1 MGLYDYTIYS
11 LIRRNALALGNRTAL
26 VCGGEKVSYRE
37 VLNRVDRLAGGLWK
51 SGLRPGDR
59 VAVLSMNNLHFLD
72 LYGAAARLG
81 LIVVPLNW
89 RLSAEEVATMITD
102 SAPRA
107 LFVEKG
113 FQAQVQSAVGRFE
126 GLEAG
131 YTIGPDPGDYPPIDI
146 LTAAGEAAP
155 EVEVSGRDDF
165 VILYTAAVEGRPR
178 GARLTHEGLLTANCQ
193 FQYFWNLAPDDVHLA
208 LLPLFHITAL
218 GLALAVMQ
226 AGGLNV
232 ILPKF
237 DATAALEAIQTHR
250 VTLFGG
256 FPPIFETLLEQA
268 EGPGTDLSSLR
279 LVLGLDKPEVVRRF
293 QEKAGCVFWT
303 AYGQSETSGLLSLA
317 PQTERPGSAG
327 RIGYL
332 TETAVMDD
340 YGTILGPDQTGEI
353 VARGPMVF
361 KGYWN
366 LPEDTAFTFRY
377 GWHHTGDLARIDEE
391 GYLYYQARAPHK
403 ELIKPGGEN
412 VYPVEVEKALLEH
425 PAVREAAVIGVPDDQ
440 WGEAVKAVCVLENGQ
455 SLSAQELIDFV
466 AGRIARFKKPK
477 VVVFVSDLP
486 KAADGRIDRI
496 KVKERYSTAA

>member
-1 MGLYDYTIYS
+1 MGLHDYTFYS
-11 LIRRNALALGNRTAL
+11 LIRRNARTLGNQTAL
-26 VCGGEKVSYRE
+26 ICGKENISHRE

-89 RLSAEEVATMITD
+89 RLSAEELTTMITD

-113 FQAQVQSAVGRFE
+113 FQLQVQGAVGRFA

-131 YTIGPDPGDYPPIDI
+131 YTIGPDPGDYPSIDI
-146 LTAAGEAAP
+146 LIAPGDEAP
-155 EVEVSGRDDF
+155 EVEVSGGDDF

-178 GARLTHEGLLTANCQ
+178 GARLTHEGLLTANSQ
-193 FQYFWNLAPDDVHLA
+193 YQYFWNLSPDDVHLT
-208 LLPLFHITAL
+208 LLPLFHLTAL
-218 GLALAVMQ
+218 GMSLAIMQ

-232 ILPKF
+232 ILAKF
-237 DATAALEAIQTHR
+237 DPSAALEAIKTHR

-268 EGPGTDLSSLR
+268 EGPGTNLSSLR
-279 LVLGLDKPEVVRRF
+279 LVLGLDNPEVIRRF

-327 RIGYL
+327 RIGFL
-332 TETAVMDD
+332 TETAIMDD
-340 YGTILGPDQTGEI
+340 YGTILGPNQTGEI

-412 VYPVEVEKALLEH
+412 VYPVEVEKAILGH
-425 PAVREAAVIGVPDDQ
+425 PALREAAVIGVPDDQ
-440 WGEAVKAVCVLENGQ
+440 YGEAVKAVCVLERGQ

-477 VVVFVSDLP
+477 IVVFVSELP
-486 KAADGRIDRI
+486 KAADGRVDRI
-496 KVKERYSTAA
+496 KVKELYSTWP